1 MNMRINGVEISEAA
15 IFAEMQYHPAAT
27 VVEAQRLASEALA
40 VREILAQEAASRGFG
55 EGADAIDA
63 LLAAAVPL
71 TMPSDAACQSFYES
85 QADRFRS
92 NDLIEGEH
100 ILIAADPE
108 DEEARVQARLKAEGL
123 LAQIQA
129 DPSRFADLAREHS
142 DCPSKA
148 NGGNLGQITRGA
160 TVPEFETYL
169 FSLEEGEFCPVA
181 VPSRY
186 GFHIA
191 RLRHRAKGRTLPFEH
206 VREQIADYLS
216 EQAWRQ
222 EVSRFIA
229 DLAAAARLEGVELVS
244 SYRPMSERASRH
256 EPTIS
261 RSSGSS
267 MSP

>member
-1 MNMRINGVEISEAA
+1 MSIRINDIEIPDAA
-15 IFAEMQYHPAAT
+15 VFAEMQYHPAPTAA
-27 VVEAQRLASEALA
+27 EAQRLASEALA
-40 VREILAQEAASRGFG
+40 IREILTQAALARGFG
-55 EGADAIDA
+55 EGSEAIDA
-63 LLAAAVPL
+63 LLAAEVPL
-71 TMPSDAACQSFYES
+71 KAPEESACRSFYERH
-85 QADRFRS
+85 ADRFRS
-92 NDLIEGEH
+92 NDLIEAEH
-100 ILIAADPE
+100 ILIAAAPD
-108 DEEARVQARLKAEGL
+108 DDEARDQAKRKAEGL

-169 FSLEEGEFCPVA
+169 FSLEEGELCPVP

-206 VREQIADYLS
+206 VREQIADYLT

-229 DLAAAARLEGVELVS
+229 TLVAAATLEGVELGGPDGQAAGS
-244 SYRPMSERASRH
+244 
-256 EPTIS
+256 IS
-261 RSSGSS
+261 NEA
-267 MSP
+267 

>member
-1 MNMRINGVEISEAA
+1 MTMRINGAEISEAA

-27 VVEAQRLASEALA
+27 VAEAQRLASEALA
-40 VREILAQEAASRGFG
+40 VKELLAQEALSRGFG
-55 EGADAIDA
+55 EGAEAIDS

-71 TMPSDAACQSFYES
+71 AMPSDAACRSFYEA

-108 DEEARVQARLKAEGL
+108 DEEARAAAKLKAEGL

-169 FSLEEGEFCPVA
+169 FSLEEGELCPVP

-191 RLRHRAKGRTLPFEH
+191 RLRHRAKGRTLPFDH

-222 EVSRFIA
+222 DVSRFIA
-229 DLAAAARLEGVELVS
+229 ALAAAADLEGVQL
-244 SYRPMSERASRH
+244 
-256 EPTIS
+256 
-261 RSSGSS
+261 GSQNGS
-267 MSP
+267 AAGPIAKQA

>member
-1 MNMRINGVEISEAA
+1 MSMRINSVEIPEAA
-15 IFAEMQYHPAAT
+15 VFAEMQYHPAAT
-27 VVEAQRLASEALA
+27 VAEAQRLASEALA
-40 VREILAQEAASRGFG
+40 VREILAQEAVSRGFG

-71 TMPSDAACQSFYES
+71 ATPEESACRSFYEVHAS
-85 QADRFRS
+85 RFRS
-92 NDLIEGEH
+92 NDLIEAEH
-100 ILIAADPE
+100 ILIAAAPD
-108 DEEARVQARLKAEGL
+108 DEEAREQAKRKAEGL

-160 TVPEFETYL
+160 TVPEFETFL
-169 FSLEEGEFCPVA
+169 FSLEEGELCPVP

-229 DLAAAARLEGVELVS
+229 GLAIAANLEGIQLS
-244 SYRPMSERASRH
+244 RPDGQAAGS
-256 EPTIS
+256 IS
-261 RSSGSS
+261 NEA
-267 MSP
+267 